1 MISLQLETLTVNIPD
16 PELAQLLEL
25 STEDLRFCDYL
36 TAVVE
41 NSTETLGKLLSY
53 VGIIMIKIE

>member
-1 MISLQLETLTVNIPD
+1 MNIPD

-41 NSTETLGKLLSY
+41 NSTETLGKLTDYICLRLLLQ
-53 VGIIMIKIE
+53 VIKVFI